1 MTATICLTLTKRCC
15 LWSCNITWAQAV
27 TLDIVLTILRADVT
41 CQHLQATL
49 GCSVCRNGFTTQLAH
64 HRTDVDNLTMTLLD
78 HTWDNCL
85 RYDEWCSK
93 VDVDYLLEVIY
104 RHLRH
109 RNTLDDTCIIYQD
122 VNNTEFLLDIS
133 NHVLHLFLI
142 SYITDITL
150 GINTLSLVISKR
162 LIHVML
168 AAAVESNFCTCLGI
182 SLSNSET
189 DTVCGTSYEGNLTL
203 Q

>member
-1 MTATICLTLTKRCC
+1 
-15 LWSCNITWAQAV
+15 
-27 TLDIVLTILRADVT
+27 
-41 CQHLQATL
+41 
-49 GCSVCRNGFTTQLAH
+49 
-64 HRTDVDNLTMTLLD
+64 MTLLD
-78 HTWDNCL
+78 HTWDNSL

-104 RHLRH
+104 RHFCH
-109 RNTLDDTCIIYQD
+109 RNALDDTSIVNQD
-122 VNNTEFLLDIS
+122 VDNAEFLLDIS

-189 DTVCGTSYEGNLTL
+189 DTVSGTSYEGNLTL

>member
-15 LWSCNITWAQAV
+15 LWSCDITRAQAV
-27 TLDIVLTILRADVT
+27 ALDVVFTILRADVT

-49 GCSVCRNGFTTQLAH
+49 GCSVCRNGLTTQLTH
-64 HRTDVDNLTMTLLD
+64 HRADVDNLTMTLLD

-85 RYDEWCSK
+85 RYDEWCCE
-93 VDVDYLLEVIY
+93 VNVNYLLEVIY
-104 RHLRH
+104 RHLCH
-109 RNTLDDTCIIYQD
+109 RNALDDTSVVNQD
-122 VNNTEFLLDIS
+122 VDNAEFLLDVS
-133 NHVLHLFLI
+133 NHILHLLLI
-142 SYITDITL
+142 CYITDITL

-168 AAAVESNFCTCLGI
+168 AAAVESNFCTRLGI

>member
-1 MTATICLTLTKRCC
+1 MP
-15 LWSCNITWAQAV
+15 
-27 TLDIVLTILRADVT
+27 
-41 CQHLQATL
+41 
-49 GCSVCRNGFTTQLAH
+49 
-64 HRTDVDNLTMTLLD
+64 LLD
-78 HTWDNCL
+78 HTWDNSL

-122 VNNTEFLLDIS
+122 INNTEFLLDVS
-133 NHVLHLFLI
+133 NHILHLFLI

-168 AAAVESNFCTCLGI
+168 AAAVESNFSTCLGI

-189 DTVCGTSYEGNLTL
+189 DTICGTSYEGNLTL